1 MLRVVMVAVDEK
13 SAARLTPN
21 TNSPNPEPPTE
32 FQLNPVWFQNPANLD
47 QDLAA
52 LEAQLIDAKVQFRIF
67 NQVIPLRGAKFSAQQ
82 EN

>member
-13 SAARLTPN
+13 SAARLTTDSNPPDAFKLN
-21 TNSPNPEPPTE
+21 TN
-32 FQLNPVWFQNPANLD
+32 WFKDPAKLD
-47 QDLAA
+47 QDLTA
-52 LEAQLIDAKVQFRIF
+52 LEDKLILEKVDFRIF